1 MTPFADHSPQLPSRS
16 RSTAAGPPP
25 MAGAVFLGG
34 MVAAGLGLG
43 TLAVVVLS
51 LWISSP
57 YPDSGPATA
66 LRVAAALWL
75 LAHGAHLVR
84 AETLTGAPA
93 PIGLTPLLFTVL
105 PSWLLYRA
113 TRHALDPVEDQPSD
127 DTPDAPARDGAAGH
141 AVLTPRKAIAALLGG
156 YFSVATAAALYAS
169 SGPLPVDALSALLHL
184 PLFAGVAVGAGA
196 WAAAGFPGMTPPPFA
211 RRTLEGLPRGV
222 RRWFTRPRLT
232 EVVRTGAVGTG
243 ALLGGGALLLA
254 GSLVLHVTV
263 AQQSL
268 LQMTVAWSGRV
279 AVLLLCVAL
288 LPNAVV
294 WAAAYGLG
302 PGFMVGVDGVVGPL
316 GVADYPLLPRF
327 PLFAAL
333 PPPGPSGPVA
343 LAFASA
349 LSAGAGVAIA
359 YATVPREP
367 KALRRSKAGR
377 TAATAALGGVLCA
390 VLMSAL
396 SYMASG
402 PLGEE
407 TLADF
412 GPPWWLVGGAA
423 LVWTTGLGVPGALI
437 LRWVRRRARPKPA
450 PRAVVA
456 TTSAPRRTRQPEL
469 VPTWCKGPVAALG
482 LVPPGSGEQPAA
494 VPEQEPEQEQEPRPR
509 RVPGGAAVRAA
520 GAWLGFAAPEK
531 AGDEGEE
538 SAEGADAA
546 SASSGIAAEDVP
558 AVRREAPVEEVP
570 DREPAAGGAARR
582 AVSVSAARGTARR
595 ERRGR
600 GGRGR
605 REGAGV
611 REGEG
616 VEPVDREAEG
626 CEAGVL
632 EPADREG
639 GAAACEAAGPEPRA
653 RRRGVSGPE
662 TRRPGVC
669 GTGAAEPEGVQAVEE
684 LPVRTG
690 LSPAPLPLPG
700 PAVRQRAATTLL
712 DAVRE
717 PKWSRARG
725 WWCRATARKG
735 RGRRPREHAAAAPDG
750 VPVEGVVVGAYDS
763 AGVAAWHETGARQ
776 VRWAALRDS
785 GGGLVPEFEPRDLG
799 RPSEGP

>member
-43 TLAVVVLS
+43 ALAVVVLS

-84 AETLTGAPA
+84 TETLTGAPA

-127 DTPDAPARDGAAGH
+127 DAPDGPAGEPAAGH
-141 AVLTPRKAIAALLGG
+141 AVPTPRKAIAALLGG

-169 SGPLPVDALSALLHL
+169 SGPLPVDPLSALLHL
-184 PLFAGVAVGAGA
+184 PLFAGVAVGGGA

-211 RRTLEGLPRGV
+211 RRALEGLPRGV

-268 LQMTVAWSGRV
+268 LQMTFAWSGRV

-316 GVADYPLLPRF
+316 GVAGYPLLPRF

-333 PPPGPSGPVA
+333 PPPGPSGPAA

-349 LSAGAGVAIA
+349 LSAGAGAAIA

-390 VLMSAL
+390 VLMSVL
-396 SYMASG
+396 SYVASG
-402 PLGEE
+402 PLGED
-407 TLADF
+407 TLTDF

-423 LVWTTGLGVPGALI
+423 LVWTTTLGVPGALI

-456 TTSAPRRTRQPEL
+456 TTTAPRRPRRPEL

-482 LVPPGSGEQPAA
+482 LVPPGSGEPTPS
-494 VPEQEPEQEQEPRPR
+494 PEPVAGPVARSR
-509 RVPGGAAVRAA
+509 RVPGGAVVRAA
-520 GAWLGFAAPEK
+520 GAWLGFAAP
-531 AGDEGEE
+531 AEE
-538 SAEGADAA
+538 
-546 SASSGIAAEDVP
+546 VP
-558 AVRREAPVEEVP
+558 APEETVTEALAPATEMPAGGALEGPEPPREPVERAAARREA
-570 DREPAAGGAARR
+570 
-582 AVSVSAARGTARR
+582 SAARGAARR
-595 ERRGR
+595 ERRR

-605 REGAGV
+605 REGAEAREPGGCEPGV
-611 REGEG
+611 
-616 VEPVDREAEG
+616 REAEG
-626 CEAGVL
+626 REAETEV
-632 EPADREG
+632 
-639 GAAACEAAGPEPRA
+639 PEPGAHEGRE
-653 RRRGVSGPE
+653 SGAP
-662 TRRPGVC
+662 
-669 GTGAAEPEGVQAVEE
+669 AAEPDVCEPVVDESQAVEE
-684 LPVRTG
+684 LPVRAG
-690 LSPAPLPLPG
+690 LSPAPLGLPLPG
-700 PAVRQRAATTLL
+700 PAVRQRAGDTLL

-725 WWCRATARKG
+725 WWWRATAKRG
-735 RGRRPREHAAAAPDG
+735 RGRHAAAAAPGGVPGGVEAG
-750 VPVEGVVVGAYDS
+750 VPVEGVVVGACDS
-763 AGVAAWHETGARQ
+763 AGVAAWHETGARR
-776 VRWAALRDS
+776 VRWAALRES
-785 GGGLVPEFEPRDLG
+785 GGGLVPEFEPRDVS

>member
-1 MTPFADHSPQLPSRS
+1 
-16 RSTAAGPPP
+16 

-43 TLAVVVLS
+43 ALAVVVLS

-84 AETLTGAPA
+84 TETLTGAPA

-127 DTPDAPARDGAAGH
+127 DAPDGPAQDDAAGH

-169 SGPLPVDALSALLHL
+169 SGPLPVAPLSALLHL

-211 RRTLEGLPRGV
+211 RRALEGLPRGV

-254 GSLVLHVTV
+254 GSLVLHVAA

-268 LQMTVAWSGRV
+268 LQMTFAWSGRV

-316 GVADYPLLPRF
+316 GVAGYPLLPRF

-333 PPPGPSGPVA
+333 PPPGPSGPAA

-377 TAATAALGGVLCA
+377 TAVTAALGGVLCA
-390 VLMSAL
+390 LLMSVL
-396 SYMASG
+396 SYVASG
-402 PLGEE
+402 PLGED

-450 PRAVVA
+450 PRPLVA
-456 TTSAPRRTRQPEL
+456 TTVATTTAPRRTRHPEL

-482 LVPPGSGEQPAA
+482 LVPPGSGEPLPEPLAEPVAEPAA
-494 VPEQEPEQEQEPRPR
+494 RPR

-520 GAWLGFAAPEK
+520 GAWLGFAAPED
-531 AGDEGEE
+531 ATEGTV
-538 SAEGADAA
+538 A
-546 SASSGIAAEDVP
+546 
-558 AVRREAPVEEVP
+558 EAPAPDEEVP
-570 DREPAAGGAARR
+570 ADEPAPVREPAARGA
-582 AVSVSAARGTARR
+582 ARR

-605 REGAGV
+605 REGAAA
-611 REGEG
+611 
-616 VEPVDREAEG
+616 REAEG
-626 CEAGVL
+626 DESGEADAPGPGAREPEGW
-632 EPADREG
+632 EPAM
-639 GAAACEAAGPEPRA
+639 P
-653 RRRGVSGPE
+653 S
-662 TRRPGVC
+662 
-669 GTGAAEPEGVQAVEE
+669 AEPEVCEPAAEEGRAVEE
-684 LPVRTG
+684 LPVRRG
-690 LSPAPLPLPG
+690 PSPAPLGLPLPG
-700 PAVRQRAATTLL
+700 PAVRQPAGTTLL

-717 PKWSRARG
+717 PKWSRARD
-725 WWCRATARKG
+725 WWWRATARKG
-735 RGRRPREHAAAAPDG
+735 RGRHAAAVPDG
-750 VPVEGVVVGAYDS
+750 AEARVPVEGVVVGAYDS

-785 GGGLVPEFEPRDLG
+785 GGGLVPEFEPRDLS
-799 RPSEGP
+799 RPSEGA